1 LGTVSVGQVAWYSFG
16 IYNGSS
22 LPVNG
27 IPANS
32 TYWTVPVAAS
42 IFQDIRSDN
51 WNGSTPPSSS
61 SVASWG
67 TTGYYISRTD
77 GNMYANGFYA
87 RGVMVVNGAVYN
99 PGLGYTTA
107 LDVNPSAGST
117 IGMIGYSNV
126 SGGFGVVGWTQN
138 GSASVG
144 VNGTAT
150 VVGSIGV
157 QANNPANG
165 IALDVAGKMQISN
178 NTLVTNL
185 NANYVNGTSVTG
197 IVASGSGVGT
207 YLGTTKPSGT
217 STNNQWLAVVVSG
230 TTYYIPAWQ

>member
-1 LGTVSVGQVAWYSFG
+1 
-16 IYNGSS
+16 
-22 LPVNG
+22 
-27 IPANS
+27 
-32 TYWTVPVAAS
+32 
-42 IFQDIRSDN
+42 
-51 WNGSTPPSSS
+51 
-61 SVASWG
+61 
-67 TTGYYISRTD
+67 
-77 GNMYANGFYA
+77 
-87 RGVMVVNGAVYN
+87 
-99 PGLGYTTA
+99 
-107 LDVNPSAGST
+107 
-117 IGMIGYSNV
+117 
-126 SGGFGVVGWTQN
+126 
-138 GSASVG
+138 
-144 VNGTAT
+144 
-150 VVGSIGV
+150 VGSIGV